1 MTTLPHGP
9 LSRQGTPTDTGQ
21 SNPASTVDGPSL
33 ARLLAEV
40 SFLQSAA
47 KVSELPRGDT
57 PEIAIAGRSNAGK
70 STALNVLCQRRKL
83 AFASK
88 TPGRTR
94 LINLFA
100 LSCLEQDVGRLVD
113 LPGYGY
119 AKVDAQTQ
127 RRWKAE
133 LSRYLESR
141 PNLVGLILV
150 SDIRH
155 ALGPLDQQM
164 LDWFGTRGLP
174 VHVLL
179 TKADKLNRQ
188 EQTKALQAA
197 LIQIQNAGPR
207 WGGGLTASTFSGLKR
222 TGREPVLER
231 ITDWLGLTPP
241 VLAAAS
247 APATPHQEHNR

>member
-1 MTTLPHGP
+1 LTTSPPGSLERSP
-9 LSRQGTPTDTGQ
+9 QGDQTTQ
-21 SNPASTVDGPSL
+21 ESPSL

-40 SFLQSAA
+40 AFLQSAA
-47 KVSELPRGDT
+47 KVSELPGAGV

-100 LSCLEQDVGRLVD
+100 LSCLEQDIGRLVD

-164 LDWFGTRGLP
+164 LNWFGPRGLP
-174 VHVLL
+174 LHILL
-179 TKADKLNRQ
+179 TKADKFNRQ
-188 EQTKALQAA
+188 DQAKALQAA
-197 LIQIQNAGPR
+197 KTLSRCSGQPLGWTRYGFHIFRAQAHGP
-207 WGGGLTASTFSGLKR
+207 
-222 TGREPVLER
+222 
-231 ITDWLGLTPP
+231 
-241 VLAAAS
+241 
-247 APATPHQEHNR
+247 